1 MQLQFGLPPH
11 SNTRMNTYD
20 YIIVGAGS
28 AGCVLAHRLTEN
40 PSTKVLLLEAGKS
53 DKKQEIHIPAAW
65 PKLFKSE
72 FDWAYE
78 TETQT
83 HLNHRKLYWPRGKTL
98 GGSSSTNA
106 MVYSRANRHDHE
118 HWHHLCGNG
127 WGYEEFL
134 QHYKKAEQQQRGADE
149 FHSTDGPLSVS
160 DLRAPHVMSQAFVAA
175 CLEAGLAYN
184 PDFNGASQEGAGLFQ
199 VTQKLGKRHSAAAAY
214 LKPALHRKNLFVQT
228 GAHTTRILFAQQ
240 RASGVEYVQAAQTLR
255 ASAAREV
262 ILCSG
267 SINSP
272 HLLLLSGIGAAA
284 QLQSFDIPVVAD
296 VPGVG
301 QNLQDHLL
309 AGIQYECT
317 QPITMATAE
326 TFGNIAKYLLFKT
339 GPLSSNV
346 AEAGAFL
353 KTNPAAPA
361 PDIELVFAPVFYMNH
376 GFDNPPGHGFAI
388 GVVLQHPNSRGQ
400 VSLRSSEPFTAPKIQ
415 PNYFADESDI
425 VTLLEGVKLGRC
437 IAHANALAPYR
448 GDEVWPGK
456 DARNEEGL
464 IAFLRATT
472 ETLYHPVGTCKMGTD
487 AMAVVDPKLYVRG
500 VEGLRVVDASIFPTQ
515 TTGHPNAVV
524 IAVAEKAA
532 EMIG

>member
-1 MQLQFGLPPH
+1 MD
-11 SNTRMNTYD
+11 TYD

-40 PSTKVLLLEAGKS
+40 PHTTVLLLEAGQP

-78 TETQT
+78 TEAQA

-106 MVYSRANRHDHE
+106 MVYTRANRSDHE
-118 HWHHLCGNG
+118 QWHHLCGNG
-127 WGYEEFL
+127 WGYRDFL
-134 QHYKKAEQQQRGADE
+134 PHYKKAEQQQRGADE
-149 FHSTDGPLSVS
+149 FHSTDGLLSVS
-160 DLRAPHVMSQAFVAA
+160 DLRTPHVLSQAFVEA
-175 CLEAGLAYN
+175 CAEAGLSRN

-199 VTQKLGKRHSAAAAY
+199 VTQKHGTRHSAAAAY
-214 LKPALHRKNLFVQT
+214 LKPALRRKNLFVQT

-240 RASGVEYVQAAQTLR
+240 RASGVEYVQAGQTLR
-255 ASAAREV
+255 ATANREV
-262 ILCSG
+262 LLCGG

-272 HLLLLSGIGAAA
+272 QLLLLSGIGDAA
-284 QLQSFDIPVVAD
+284 QLQAFDLPVVAD

-301 QNLQDHLL
+301 RNLQDHLM
-309 AGIQYECT
+309 AGVEYECT
-317 QPITMATAE
+317 QPISMATAE
-326 TFGNIAKYLLFKT
+326 TFANIAKYLLFKK

-353 KTNPAAPA
+353 KINPDASA

-400 VSLRSSEPFTAPKIQ
+400 VSLHSHDPFAAPKLQ
-415 PNYFADESDI
+415 PNYLADERDV
-425 VTLLEGVKLGRC
+425 VTLLEGVKLGRR
-437 IAHANALAPYR
+437 IANANALAPYR
-448 GDEVWPGK
+448 GDEVWPGN
-456 DARNEEGL
+456 DAKNDESL
-464 IAFLRATT
+464 TAFLRATT

-487 AMAVVDPKLYVRG
+487 AMAVVDPKLCVRG
-500 VEGLRVVDASIFPTQ
+500 VEGLRVVDASIFPMQ
-515 TTGHPNAVV
+515 MTGHPNAVV

-532 EMIG
+532 EMMNQE

>member
-1 MQLQFGLPPH
+1 
-11 SNTRMNTYD
+11 MNTYD

-40 PSTKVLLLEAGKS
+40 PQTTVLLLEAGKP
-53 DKKQEIHIPAAW
+53 DKKQELHIPAAW

-78 TETQT
+78 TEAQA
-83 HLNHRKLYWPRGKTL
+83 HLNNRKLYWPRGKTL

-106 MVYSRANRHDHE
+106 MVYSRANRSDHDQ
-118 HWHHLCGNG
+118 WQQLCGNG
-127 WGYEEFL
+127 WGYNEFL
-134 QHYKKAEQQQRGADE
+134 RYYKKAEQQQRGADE
-149 FHSTDGPLSVS
+149 FHGTEGLQSVA
-160 DLRAPHVMSQAFVAA
+160 DLRSPHVMSQAFVEA
-175 CLEAGLAYN
+175 CVEAGLARN

-199 VTQKLGKRHSAAAAY
+199 VTQKQGKRHSAATAY

-240 RASGVEYVQAAQTLR
+240 RASGVEYVQAGQTMR
-255 ASAAREV
+255 ATANREV
-262 ILCSG
+262 ILCGG

-272 HLLLLSGIGAAA
+272 QLLLLSGIGDAA

-301 QNLQDHLL
+301 RNLQDHLM
-309 AGIQYECT
+309 AGVEYECT
-317 QPITMATAE
+317 QPISMATAE
-326 TFGNIAKYLLFKT
+326 TFGNIVKYLLFKK

-353 KTNPAAPA
+353 KINPDASA

-400 VSLRSSEPFTAPKIQ
+400 VSLHSNDPFAAPKIQ
-415 PNYFADESDI
+415 PNYLADERDV
-425 VTLLEGVKLGRC
+425 VTLIEGVKLGRR
-437 IAHANALAPYR
+437 IANANALAPYR
-448 GDEVWPGK
+448 GDEVWPGN
-456 DARNEEGL
+456 DAKNDEGL
-464 IAFLRATT
+464 TAFLRATA

-487 AMAVVDPKLYVRG
+487 AMAVVDPKLCVRG
-500 VEGLRVVDASIFPTQ
+500 VEGLRVVDASIFPMQ
-515 TTGHPNAVV
+515 MTGHPNAVV

-532 EMIG
+532 EMMNQE

>member
-1 MQLQFGLPPH
+1 
-11 SNTRMNTYD
+11 MNTYD

-28 AGCVLAHRLTEN
+28 AGCVLASRLTEN
-40 PSTKVLLLEAGKS
+40 PQTTVLLLEAGQP

-78 TETQT
+78 TEAQL
-83 HLNHRKLYWPRGKTL
+83 HLNQRKLYWPRGKTL

-118 HWHHLCGNG
+118 QWQQLCGNG
-127 WGYEEFL
+127 WGYEDFL
-134 QHYKKAEQQQRGADE
+134 PYYKKAEQQQRSANE
-149 FHSTDGPLSVS
+149 FHSTGGPLSVA
-160 DLRAPHVMSQAFVAA
+160 DLRSPHIMSQAFVAA
-175 CLEAGLAYN
+175 CIEAGLAAN

-199 VTQKLGKRHSAAAAY
+199 VTQKQGKRHSSAAAY
-214 LKPALHRKNLFVQT
+214 LHPVLRRKNLFVRT

-240 RASGVEYVQAAQTLR
+240 RAIGVAYVQADQMLR
-255 ASAAREV
+255 ATATREV
-262 ILCSG
+262 ILCAG

-272 HLLLLSGIGAAA
+272 QLLLLSGIGSPAH
-284 QLQSFDIPVVAD
+284 LQSFDIPVIAA

-309 AGIQYECT
+309 AGLQYECT

-353 KTNPAAPA
+353 KINPDAAA

-376 GFDNPPGHGFAI
+376 GFDNVPGHGFAI
-388 GVVLQHPNSRGQ
+388 GTVLQHPNSRGQ
-400 VSLRSSEPFTAPKIQ
+400 VSLHSNDPFAAPKLQ
-415 PNYFADESDI
+415 PNYLADESDV
-425 VTLLEGVKLGRC
+425 VTLLEGVKLGRR
-437 IAHANALAPYR
+437 IAKAKALVPYR
-448 GDEVWPGK
+448 GEEVWPGN
-456 DARNEEGL
+456 DAKNDESL
-464 IAFLRATT
+464 TAFLRATT

-487 AMAVVDPKLYVRG
+487 ALAVVDPQFCVRG
-500 VEGLRVVDASIFPTQ
+500 VEGLRVVDASIFPVQ

-532 EMIG
+532 EML